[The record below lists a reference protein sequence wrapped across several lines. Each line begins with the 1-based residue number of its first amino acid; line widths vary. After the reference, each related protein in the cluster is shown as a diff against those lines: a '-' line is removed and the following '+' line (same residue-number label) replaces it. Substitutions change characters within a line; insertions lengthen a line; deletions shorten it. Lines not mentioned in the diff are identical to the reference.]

1 MSPSGRLRGH
11 SAFRRSAPVLLKD
24 EPEGFSPEV
33 AFCARLAENV
43 GIVKHAIV
51 KLRHAGYVEE

>member
-1 MSPSGRLRGH
+1 MDSRAGCPCATFDCFAWALRLFYH
-11 SAFRRSAPVLLKD
+11 L
-24 EPEGFSPEV
+24 V